1 MDMSGFK
8 SVIGHERII
17 EHFQNA
23 VRLDKVSHAYIL
35 NGENGSG
42 KYTLAK
48 AFAMTLQCEKKG
60 VESCMECA
68 SCKKAIGDNHPD
80 IISIHHEKPNT
91 IGVEDIREQLVSDM
105 MIKPY
110 SGAYKIYII
119 DEAEKLTVQAQNALL
134 KTMEEPPSYAV
145 IMLLTNNISSFLPT
159 IVSRGITLDLKVVPD
174 KLIKEYLMS
183 ELQVP
188 DYKADIS
195 VAFAQGNVGKAINIA
210 TSDNFNELK
219 EAAFRL
225 LNQINKMDIN
235 EVVENTKKI
244 SEFKGHIEEYL
255 DILAMWYR
263 DVVLFKASQ
272 EVGYIIFKDQL
283 NKIKEQARK
292 SSYEGLEDILE
303 AINKAKSRLKANV
316 NFDLVM
322 ELLFLKIKEN

>member
-1 MDMSGFK
+1 MSAFK
-8 SVIGHERII
+8 DIVGHQRII

-23 VRLDKVSHAYIL
+23 VRLNKVSHAYIL

-42 KYTLAK
+42 KYMLAK
-48 AFAMTLQCEKKG
+48 AFAMTLQCEEKG
-60 VESCMECA
+60 TEPCMECT
-68 SCKKAIGDNHPD
+68 SCKKAMGDNHPD

-91 IGVEDIREQLVSDM
+91 IGVEDIREQLVGDM

-110 SGAYKIYII
+110 TGPYKIYII
-119 DEAEKLTVQAQNALL
+119 DEAEKLTIQAQNALL
-134 KTMEEPPSYAV
+134 KTVEEPPYYAV
-145 IMLLTNNISSFLPT
+145 IILLTNNVSSFLPT
-159 IVSRGITLDLKVVPD
+159 ITSRGITLNLKVVPD
-174 KLIKEYLMS
+174 ELIKKYLMNK
-183 ELQVP
+183 LQIP

-210 TSDNFNELK
+210 TSSNFNELK
-219 EAAFRL
+219 EAAFKL
-225 LNQINKMDIN
+225 LNQVNNMNIN

-272 EVGYIIFKDQL
+272 EVDYIIFKDQL
-283 NKIKEQARK
+283 KNIKEQARK
-292 SSYEGLEDILE
+292 SSYEGLEIILE
-303 AINKAKSRLKANV
+303 AINMAKSRLKANV